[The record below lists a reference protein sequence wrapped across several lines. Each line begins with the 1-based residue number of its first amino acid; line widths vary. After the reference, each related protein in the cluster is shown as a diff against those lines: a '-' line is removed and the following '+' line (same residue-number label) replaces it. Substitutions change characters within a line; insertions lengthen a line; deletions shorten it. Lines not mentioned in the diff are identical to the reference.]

1 MANHDHR
8 LAQTFGSRGAYVV
21 LTYDLE
27 HAGTSQAGNDARVG
41 KSQRESGQPDR
52 ADAAVPPRPADLE
65 VERALREVV
74 EPDAENQDEKGRD
87 HEVRHAVT
95 DHRRRAQHVVHP
107 GVLSDRSD
115 HAEGHPDAD
124 GKDQSHE
131 PDLGADRH
139 LTQHDRG
146 DGNAA
151 VDERLAQIA
160 MDHAG
165 KEVDVLDPQR
175 PVKPVVMECLL
186 VLITVQVLAEQ
197 GVAWEAVDAQKHQRG
212 DTQHGEHD
220 QHQAL
225 PDIDQRSAGEQLP
238 RLPVNDSRLLREEGA
253 RPSERP
259 RRIAG

>member
-1 MANHDHR
+1 
-8 LAQTFGSRGAYVV
+8 
-21 LTYDLE
+21 
-27 HAGTSQAGNDARVG
+27 
-41 KSQRESGQPDR
+41 
-52 ADAAVPPRPADLE
+52 
-65 VERALREVV
+65 
-74 EPDAENQDEKGRD
+74 
-87 HEVRHAVT
+87 
-95 DHRRRAQHVVHP
+95 
-107 GVLSDRSD
+107 
-115 HAEGHPDAD
+115 
-124 GKDQSHE
+124 
-131 PDLGADRH
+131 
-139 LTQHDRG
+139 
-146 DGNAA
+146 
-151 VDERLAQIA
+151 